1 MRNIVLNKFDN
12 TVQLKIKGKNIDR
25 FLNRIFKS
33 KIELLQINKIDRK
46 EAVIRIYEIDY
57 EKLLK
62 IKSIYEVELIG
73 ISGISKFKKNFLKNK
88 YLLLLLV
95 VGYFLILTL
104 SNIVF
109 DIQVIHSNSK
119 IRELVMEELNK
130 NGIKKYTFRKSFNEL
145 EKITDKILENNKD
158 KLEWMEIEVVGTKI
172 VVKIEE
178 RKLNESQKTYPKQ
191 NVIAKKSG
199 IIKSIKSKEGVI
211 VKNIND
217 YVSKGDVIISG
228 TIMDTYGENVKDI
241 VSAKGEVYAEV
252 WYTVSMEYPLAYI
265 NETLTGK
272 QKNLFKIQF
281 LNKKISVFDFN
292 KYENYKSEEK
302 IIFENKLLPFKILR
316 VKEYETNKE
325 DSVYLP
331 EEALIK
337 AEKVA
342 REKMEEQLK
351 ENEKIIKQKNLKFY
365 QKDSKIVVETFFSV
379 YERIDTTEEIKD
391 ITELNKDKRE

>member
-217 YVSKGDVIISG
+217 YV
-228 TIMDTYGENVKDI
+228 
-241 VSAKGEVYAEV
+241 
-252 WYTVSMEYPLAYI
+252 
-265 NETLTGK
+265 
-272 QKNLFKIQF
+272 
-281 LNKKISVFDFN
+281 
-292 KYENYKSEEK
+292 
-302 IIFENKLLPFKILR
+302 
-316 VKEYETNKE
+316 
-325 DSVYLP
+325 
-331 EEALIK
+331 
-337 AEKVA
+337 
-342 REKMEEQLK
+342 
-351 ENEKIIKQKNLKFY
+351 
-365 QKDSKIVVETFFSV
+365 
-379 YERIDTTEEIKD
+379 
-391 ITELNKDKRE
+391 

>member
-12 TVQLKIKGKNIDR
+12 TVKLRITGKNIDR

-33 KIELLQINKIDRK
+33 KIELLNIDKINRK
-46 EAVIRIYEIDY
+46 EAIIRIYETDY

-73 ISGISKFKKNFLKNK
+73 ISGISKFKKNLLKNK

-95 VGYFLILTL
+95 IGYFLILIL
-104 SNIVF
+104 SNVVF
-109 DIQVIHSNSK
+109 DIQIIHSNSK
-119 IRELVMEELNK
+119 IRNLVTEELKK
-130 NGIKKYTFRKSFNEL
+130 NGIKKYTFKKSFDEL
-145 EKITDKILENNKD
+145 EKITNKILENNKD
-158 KLEWMEIEVVGTKI
+158 KLEWMEIEVVGTKV

-178 RKLNESQKTYPKQ
+178 RKLNKTEKTYPKQ
-191 NVIAKKSG
+191 NVVAKKSG

-217 YVSKGDVIISG
+217 YVSKGDIIISG
-228 TIMDTYGENVKDI
+228 TIMDTYGENIKDI

-252 WYTVSMEYPLAYI
+252 WYTVSMEYPLAHI

-292 KYENYKSEEK
+292 KYENYQAEEK
-302 IIFENKLLPFKILR
+302 VVLENKLLPFKILR
-316 VKEYETNKE
+316 VKEYETKKE

-342 REKMEEQLK
+342 REKIEDQLK

-391 ITELNKDKRE
+391 IPEKKEDKKE